1 MSRRRRRFFEWDV
14 TSQVDEQD
22 GETYVKIVVRDM
34 DVCGMNDLGAVVDPW
49 IPTPPII
56 IPMQ

>member
-1 MSRRRRRFFEWDV
+1 MYKRQDV

-34 DVCGMNDLGAVVDPW
+34 DVCGMNDLGPVVDPW